1 MRANVRRRVREG
13 HNRPVMAAAGE
24 AHTAGAAGGAAG
36 SEAAA
41 GPGVGRGSG
50 RAVAVISTAHF
61 TSHFYMLL
69 LPPLFPLLREAY
81 GVGYTELGFAISVFS
96 IVTACT
102 QVPIGF
108 AVDRFGARRLLIAGL
123 VLEAAAFG
131 LIGFAPFYG
140 ALLALMA
147 VAGVA
152 NSVYHPADY
161 SILNASVNPRRMGR
175 AFSFHTSAGMLG
187 NAVAP
192 VGMVSLMAFMD
203 WRAALALC
211 AALGA
216 GVALLVAGNARVL
229 RDRAP
234 SPPAKGEETAG
245 DGPAH
250 QATAGTAA
258 SGATGLRLLLT
269 APILLGVLFFFG
281 ISVSGYGIHSFS
293 VSALHLLHG
302 APVAEATTVLTAYLF
317 ATPAGVLAGGWIA
330 DRIRRRHDA
339 FAAACFMAVA
349 ACIGAVAAFRPP
361 LAAVALLFVFAGLF
375 SGMVAPSRDMLIRSM
390 SPPGEIAK
398 VFGFVSTGFNFG
410 GIAAPVMFGFLLD
423 RSDPGIVFWTVAL
436 VSLATVFTVLTTGK
450 ARTRPRP
457 PRP

>member
-1 MRANVRRRVREG
+1 
-13 HNRPVMAAAGE
+13 MAAAGE
-24 AHTAGAAGGAAG
+24 ARTAGAAGGSAEPEAG
-36 SEAAA
+36 AAA
-41 GPGVGRGSG
+41 GPGVGRDSG

-69 LPPLFPLLREAY
+69 LPPLFPLLREVY

-102 QVPIGF
+102 QAPVGF
-108 AVDRFGARRLLIAGL
+108 AVDRFGARRLLVAGL
-123 VLEAAAFG
+123 VLEAAAFA
-131 LIGFAPFYG
+131 LIGLAPFYG
-140 ALLALMA
+140 ALVALMA

-161 SILNASVNPRRMGR
+161 SILNASVNPGRMGR

-192 VGMVSLMAFMD
+192 VSMVFLMTFMD
-203 WRAALALC
+203 WRAALVLC
-211 AALGA
+211 AAVGA
-216 GVALLVAGNARVL
+216 GAALLVAGNARVL

-234 SPPAKGEETAG
+234 AGSANGAGQGGGGPGGEG
-245 DGPAH
+245 S
-250 QATAGTAA
+250 AA
-258 SGATGLRLLLT
+258 GATGLRLLLS
-269 APILLGVLFFFG
+269 APILFGVLFFFG
-281 ISVSGYGIHSFS
+281 ISVAGYGIHSFS
-293 VSALHLLHG
+293 VSALHVLHG
-302 APVAEATTVLTAYLF
+302 APIAEATTVLTAYLF
-317 ATPAGVLAGGWIA
+317 ATPVGVLAGGWAA

-339 FAAACFMAVA
+339 FAAACLVVVA
-349 ACIGAVAAFRPP
+349 ACVGAVAALHPP
-361 LAAVALLFVFAGLF
+361 LAIVALLFVFAGFF

-450 ARTRPRP
+450 ARARRPGR
-457 PRP
+457 RER

>member
-1 MRANVRRRVREG
+1 
-13 HNRPVMAAAGE
+13 MAAAGE
-24 AHTAGAAGGAAG
+24 ARTAGAAGGSAEA
-36 SEAAA
+36 EAAA

-69 LPPLFPLLREAY
+69 LPPLFPLLREVY

-102 QVPIGF
+102 QAPVGF
-108 AVDRFGARRLLIAGL
+108 AVDRFGARRLLVAGL
-123 VLEAAAFG
+123 VLESAAFA

-161 SILNASVNPRRMGR
+161 SILNASVNPGRMGR

-192 VGMVSLMAFMD
+192 VSMVFLMTFMD
-203 WRAALALC
+203 WRAALVLC
-211 AALGA
+211 AAVGA
-216 GVALLVAGNARVL
+216 GAAGLVAGNARVL

-234 SPPAKGEETAG
+234 AGSATKGAGQG
-245 DGPAH
+245 DGGGPGGEGPA
-250 QATAGTAA
+250 A
-258 SGATGLRLLLT
+258 GATGLRLLLS
-269 APILLGVLFFFG
+269 APILFGVLFFFG
-281 ISVSGYGIHSFS
+281 ISVAGYGIHSFS
-293 VSALHLLHG
+293 VSALHVLHG
-302 APVAEATTVLTAYLF
+302 APIAEATTVLTAYLF
-317 ATPAGVLAGGWIA
+317 ATPAGVLAGGWAA

-339 FAAACFMAVA
+339 FAAACLVVVA
-349 ACIGAVAAFRPP
+349 ACVGAVAAFRPP
-361 LAAVALLFVFAGLF
+361 LAIVALLFVFAGFF

-450 ARTRPRP
+450 ARARRPGR
-457 PRP
+457 RGR